1 MNPNTPERY
10 SMSEKR
16 FAPISSE
23 AMTAEQR
30 AVAQQLVEG
39 PRRGIRGP
47 FAALLRNPRLADRV
61 RALGD
66 SIRFENS
73 LPPMLREFAILIVAR
88 FWSAHYEWHAHSKLA
103 VELGVHL
110 DTVEAIGTG
119 REPARWSP
127 DEALVYRFCMELLYD
142 KDVSDASYDATMHR
156 FGEVAVL
163 DLLAT
168 ASYFS
173 FVSLILNATRH
184 PVPEGGAP
192 MPALAA
198 AGTAR

>member
-1 MNPNTPERY
+1 
-10 SMSEKR
+10 MSARR
-16 FAPISSE
+16 FAPIPPE

-30 AVAQQLVEG
+30 AVARQLVEG

-73 LPPMLREFAILIVAR
+73 LSPALREFAILIVAR
-88 FWSAHYEWHAHSKLA
+88 FWSAHYEWHAHSALA
-103 VELGVHL
+103 IELGVHPE
-110 DTVEAIGTG
+110 TVEAIGIG
-119 REPARWSP
+119 REPSTLSA
-127 DEALVYRFCMELLYD
+127 DEAMVYRFCREALYD
-142 KDVSDASYDATMHR
+142 KDVSDATYDAAMRR

-163 DLLAT
+163 DILAT
-168 ASYFS
+168 AGYFS

-184 PVPEGGAP
+184 PVPEGGTP
-192 MPALAA
+192 MPAAA
-198 AGTAR
+198 PDAGG